1 MEKLYYSISEVAKML
16 GENTSCIRYWSD
28 SFPKFIKPF
37 RNAKGNRMF
46 KVGDIETLKQIQFL
60 VNERGLK
67 LEGVNKALSED
78 RSNVDKT
85 VKAISSLKEIRAQLI
100 EVKNLI

>member
-28 SFPKFIKPF
+28 SFPKFIKPY

-46 KVGDIETLKQIQFL
+46 KTGDIETLKQIQYL
-60 VNERGLK
+60 VNERGLRLDGVAK
-67 LEGVNKALSED
+67 LLAED
-78 RSNVDKT
+78 RSSVEKT
-85 VKAISSLKEIRAQLI
+85 VKAITSLKEIRERLV
-100 EVKNLI
+100 EVRNLI